1 MHSFLKAV
9 GFSQINNRKE
19 LNKILIDVIKNYD
32 ERVVAEQSDG
42 PAFAEFSRKY
52 GNNCGITVFGQY
64 DEDNRFHVE
73 YYYPFLD
80 GSGINTQ
87 EHITV
92 EKFADKEAFAGACD
106 DIRLG
111 ITLIFYIK
119 NGTEFMKKGYDS
131 LSYPMTSVTL
141 SGLAGEGKI
150 LFPVMKDKD
159 SVKVDIEASNN
170 RNDLIAAAK
179 NGDEEAMENLTLE
192 EMDTYNMISSRIV
205 NEDILSIVDTYFMPY
220 GLQCD
225 QYSILG
231 EIEEYQIVRNDI
243 TDEELVQM
251 TVNCNNISFD
261 ICINRKDLLGEPD
274 VGRRFKGSIWLQG
287 EIHYV

>member
-42 PAFAEFSRKY
+42 PAFAEFSKKY